1 MCSTFGSTA
10 HYCHVNTLLA
20 ELFPNSSPSRRRANL
35 LRRCVVTPFPW
46 PDAFIIIGLV
56 VLNGL
61 FSMSE
66 LAIVSARPARLRVA
80 AEAGNQGAKVA
91 LELASDPGK
100 FLSTVQIGIT
110 LVGIIAGAYSGASL
124 GGPTGERLAA
134 WGVPAEWAPTAGFI
148 LVIAVT
154 TYLSLVIGE
163 LVPKQ
168 LALRAAE
175 PIAMVAARPMV
186 IVAKVTAP
194 FVWSLDRSS
203 SLLLRL
209 FGMAKSGDQDVT
221 AEELHMI
228 FAEAT
233 RSGVIE
239 EEERA
244 LMSSVMRLAERPVRE
259 LMTPRTELHWIER
272 RATEIELRAAI
283 ADSPHSLLLVADGSV
298 DRVIGVVKVR
308 EVLSILLRGR
318 KVMLSRLMKKP
329 VIVPD
334 QLDTMDALRVIQ
346 QAEVPLALVH
356 DEYGH
361 LEGIVTPA
369 DLLAAIAGNF
379 VSHGDVGDS
388 PMVTVREDGSL
399 LLSGALPADA
409 MASRLGIDLPED
421 RDFATAA
428 GYVLSV
434 LKKLPQEG
442 EHFHDQGW
450 RFEVVDMDG
459 RKIDKLLAYRSKA
472 VTADVVEIDG

>member
-1 MCSTFGSTA
+1 
-10 HYCHVNTLLA
+10 
-20 ELFPNSSPSRRRANL
+20 
-35 LRRCVVTPFPW
+35 
-46 PDAFIIIGLV
+46 
-56 VLNGL
+56 
-61 FSMSE
+61 
-66 LAIVSARPARLRVA
+66 
-80 AEAGNQGAKVA
+80 
-91 LELASDPGK
+91 
-100 FLSTVQIGIT
+100 
-110 LVGIIAGAYSGASL
+110 
-124 GGPTGERLAA
+124 
-134 WGVPAEWAPTAGFI
+134 
-148 LVIAVT
+148 
-154 TYLSLVIGE
+154 
-163 LVPKQ
+163 
-168 LALRAAE
+168 
-175 PIAMVAARPMV
+175 
-186 IVAKVTAP
+186 
-194 FVWSLDRSS
+194 VWLLDRSS

-209 FGMAKSGDQDVT
+209 FGLAKGGDPDVT

-409 MASRLGIDLPED
+409 MARRLGIDLPED

-434 LKKLPQEG
+434 LKKLPNEG
-442 EHFHDQGW
+442 EYFHDQGW

-459 RKIDKLLAYRSKA
+459 RKIDKLLACRTKA
-472 VTADVVEIDG
+472 ATAHVVELDG